1 MLVVVRLR
9 LPGRLA
15 VAAALS
21 VLAAGVTATPHRALA
36 QSFFDQ
42 LFGSFTPRH
51 QAMPESRPAM
61 KSIAGPPIRLQSS
74 RPQADDAE
82 PSERGRHSD
91 RDRHTGRYRTVC
103 VRTCDGFYF
112 PISHTAS
119 RSDLSAD
126 ADVCRSR
133 CGGSEARLFYHPNSG
148 EIGDAVDLTGRSYK
162 SLSNAF
168 LFRKKLVDGC
178 TCKPMPWST
187 AEVNRHRQYAIAA
200 GIAVPPL
207 PSSQQPVTVVA
218 GNYPAAKPDPSVV
231 APGSAMIAAAP
242 MTPQVMARD
251 AARQWPSRAGEP
263 TVMAQADEALAMQ
276 PAPIEQPMP
285 ASTSMSA
292 AAPLR
297 TKPAIVARPAQ
308 ASGSQAASAE
318 SLPARTPRRELRSD
332 SKPDSRPET
341 AKADAKPHSP
351 AKPIRTASAPPAPHP
366 APRRTVSYA
375 SAPSGLGFS
384 SSQYT
389 WPGDAP
395 RYR

>member
-148 EIGDAVDLTGRSYK
+148 EIGDGVDLTGRSYK

-178 TCKPMPWST
+178 TCKPMPWSP
-187 AEVNRHRQYAIAA
+187 AEINRHRQYAIAEGREVGPALA
-200 GIAVPPL
+200 GSGAGAL
-207 PSSQQPVTVVA
+207 VVA
-218 GNYPAAKPDPSVV
+218 GNYPVARVDYAQVARTSPDAVTSAGVGEAMVSVQPEPAEQPV
-231 APGSAMIAAAP
+231 
-242 MTPQVMARD
+242 D
-251 AARQWPSRAGEP
+251 AEK
-263 TVMAQADEALAMQ
+263 
-276 PAPIEQPMP
+276 PAPAATP
-285 ASTSMSA
+285 A
-292 AAPLR
+292 
-297 TKPAIVARPAQ
+297 VARTEYKR
-308 ASGSQAASAE
+308 GKRAE
-318 SLPARTPRRELRSD
+318 RAE
-332 SKPDSRPET
+332 RPERLE
-341 AKADAKPHSP
+341 SP
-351 AKPIRTASAPPAPHP
+351 AKPEKRRQARPQQPAAKPVKVAAPAAASPPPRKWQTVSASAPQ
-366 APRRTVSYA
+366 RS
-375 SAPSGLGFS
+375 SFGSSGGT
-384 SSQYT
+384 YT
-389 WPGDAP
+389 WPGD
-395 RYR
+395 R